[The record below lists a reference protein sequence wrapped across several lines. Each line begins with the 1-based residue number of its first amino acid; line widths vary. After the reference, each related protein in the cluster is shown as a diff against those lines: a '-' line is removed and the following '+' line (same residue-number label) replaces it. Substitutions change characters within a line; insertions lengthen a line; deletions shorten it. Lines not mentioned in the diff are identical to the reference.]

1 MTAMP
6 SGSIRP
12 DDNSPLSTA
21 MCSIAVTG
29 TGFSAGVGM
38 EEGADV
44 EWQVP
49 EETAVAFEYN
59 GRSHAVMMATP
70 ADLEDFALGF
80 SLAEEIV
87 GTAADIENIAVRE
100 TPLGFVV
107 NLTVDPLRLLRGS
120 LRSRSMEGRSGCGL
134 CGVDSLVHAVRE
146 PRKIETS
153 LEVDPAAVAAA
164 FRALPDHQPMNR
176 ANRSVH
182 AAAWCAPDGAVR
194 MAREDVGRHN
204 ALDKLI
210 GAVVGSG
217 ADPATGFVV
226 MTSRCSFELVQK
238 TAAVGIPL
246 LATISA
252 PTALALELARNANL
266 TLGALSRR
274 DTVILFR

>member
-1 MTAMP
+1 
-6 SGSIRP
+6 
-12 DDNSPLSTA
+12 

-29 TGFSAGVGM
+29 TGFPAGVGA

-59 GRSHAVMMATP
+59 GRSHAVMMASP

-80 SLAEEIV
+80 SLAEEII
-87 GTAADIENIAVRE
+87 GSAADIENIAVRE

-146 PRKIETS
+146 PRKIEAS

-182 AAAWCAPDGAVR
+182 AAAWCAPDGAIR
-194 MAREDVGRHN
+194 LAREDVGRHN

-210 GAVVGSG
+210 GAVVRSG

>member
-12 DDNSPLSTA
+12 DDNG

-29 TGFSAGVGM
+29 TGFSAGAGA

-87 GTAADIENIAVRE
+87 GAAADIEDMTVRE

-107 NLTVDPLRLLRGS
+107 NMTVDPLRLLRGS

-146 PRKIETS
+146 PRKIETT
-153 LEVDPAAVAAA
+153 LDVEPAAVAAA
-164 FRALPDHQPMNR
+164 FRGLPDHQPMNR

-182 AAAWCAPDGAVR
+182 AAAWCAPDGGIR
-194 MAREDVGRHN
+194 IAREDVGRHS

-210 GAVVGSG
+210 GAVARSG

>member
-12 DDNSPLSTA
+12 DDMS

-29 TGFSAGVGM
+29 TGFSAGAGM

-87 GTAADIENIAVRE
+87 GSAADIENIAVRE

-146 PRKIETS
+146 PRKIEAS

-194 MAREDVGRHN
+194 VAREDVGRHN

>member
-12 DDNSPLSTA
+12 DDSL

-29 TGFSAGVGM
+29 TGFAAGVGV

-146 PRKIETS
+146 PRKIETA

-182 AAAWCAPDGAVR
+182 AAAWCAPDGSIR
-194 MAREDVGRHN
+194 LAREDVGRHN

>member
-12 DDNSPLSTA
+12 DDSL

-29 TGFSAGVGM
+29 TGFSAGVGV

-87 GTAADIENIAVRE
+87 GSAADIEKISVRE

-146 PRKIETS
+146 PRRIEAS

-164 FRALPDHQPMNR
+164 FRGLPDHQPMNR

-182 AAAWCAPDGAVR
+182 AAAWCAPDGAIR

>member
-12 DDNSPLSTA
+12 DDSL

-38 EEGADV
+38 EDGADV

-70 ADLEDFALGF
+70 ADLEDLALGF

-87 GTAADIENIAVRE
+87 GTAADIEKIAVRE

-146 PRKIETS
+146 PRKIEAA

-182 AAAWCAPDGAVR
+182 AAAWCAPDGR
-194 MAREDVGRHN
+194 IRLAREDVGRHN

-210 GAVVGSG
+210 GAIAGSG
-217 ADPATGFVV
+217 ADPAGGFVV

>member
-6 SGSIRP
+6 SAVRP
-12 DDNSPLSTA
+12 DDLP
-21 MCSIAVTG
+21 MCSIPVTG
-29 TGFSAGVGM
+29 TGFPAGAGM
-38 EEGADV
+38 EDGAEV

-59 GRSHAVMMATP
+59 GRSHAVMMASP

-80 SLAEEIV
+80 SLGEEIV
-87 GTAADIENIAVRE
+87 GTAADIEDITVRE

-107 NLTVDPLRLLRGS
+107 NMTVDPLRLLRGS

-146 PRKIETS
+146 PRRIETS
-153 LEVDPAAVAAA
+153 LEVEPAAVAAA

-182 AAAWCAPDGAVR
+182 AAAWCAPDGSIR
-194 MAREDVGRHN
+194 LAREDVGRHN

-210 GAVVGSG
+210 GAVVRSG

>member
-1 MTAMP
+1 MTAMT

-12 DDNSPLSTA
+12 DDSL

-29 TGFSAGVGM
+29 TGFPAGVGA

-59 GRSHAVMMATP
+59 GRSHAVMMASP

-80 SLAEEIV
+80 SLAEEII
-87 GTAADIENIAVRE
+87 GSAADIENIAVRE

-146 PRKIETS
+146 PRKIEAS

-182 AAAWCAPDGAVR
+182 AAAWCAPDGAIR
-194 MAREDVGRHN
+194 LAREDVGRHN

-210 GAVVGSG
+210 GAVVRSG

>member
-12 DDNSPLSTA
+12 DDSL

-29 TGFSAGVGM
+29 TGFAAGVGM

-87 GTAADIENIAVRE
+87 GTAADIEKISVRE
-100 TPLGFVV
+100 TPLGFVL

-153 LEVDPAAVAAA
+153 LEVEPAAVAAA

-182 AAAWCAPDGAVR
+182 AAAWCAPDGSIR
-194 MAREDVGRHN
+194 LAREDVGRHN

-210 GAVVGSG
+210 GAIAASG
-217 ADPATGFVV
+217 ADPAGGFVV

>member
-12 DDNSPLSTA
+12 DDSL

-38 EEGADV
+38 EDGADV

-87 GTAADIENIAVRE
+87 GTAADIEKIAVRE

-146 PRKIETS
+146 PRKIEAA

-182 AAAWCAPDGAVR
+182 AAAWCAPDGSIR
-194 MAREDVGRHN
+194 LAREDVGRHN

-210 GAVVGSG
+210 GAIAGSG
-217 ADPATGFVV
+217 ADPAGGFVV

>member
-12 DDNSPLSTA
+12 DDSL

-29 TGFSAGVGM
+29 TGFAAGVGM

-87 GTAADIENIAVRE
+87 GSAADIEKIAVRE

-153 LEVDPAAVAAA
+153 LEVEPAAVAAA

-182 AAAWCAPDGAVR
+182 AAAWCAPDGSIR
-194 MAREDVGRHN
+194 LAREDVGRHN

-210 GAVVGSG
+210 GAIAGSG
-217 ADPATGFVV
+217 ADPAGGFVV

>member
-1 MTAMP
+1 MTAMSLGP
-6 SGSIRP
+6 VRSGAP
-12 DDNSPLSTA
+12 D

-29 TGFSAGVGM
+29 TGFPAPRGGGDASGAGVT
-38 EEGADV
+38 
-44 EWQVP
+44 WQIP

-87 GTAADIENIAVRE
+87 GTAADVESVTVRG
-100 TPLGFVV
+100 TPLGMVV
-107 NLTVDPLRLLRGS
+107 NMTVDPLRLMRGS

-146 PRKIETS
+146 PRRVTS
-153 LEVDPAAVAAA
+153 DLSVEPAAVAAA

-182 AAAWCAPDGAVR
+182 GAAWCAPDGTIR
-194 MAREDVGRHN
+194 LAREDVGRHN

-210 GAVVGSG
+210 GAVAASG
-217 ADPATGFVV
+217 ADPAAGFVV

-238 TAAVGIPL
+238 SAAVGIPL

-252 PTALALELARNANL
+252 PTALALELARNAGL
-266 TLGALSRR
+266 TLGSLSR
-274 DTVILFR
+274 TGGVVLFR

>member
-12 DDNSPLSTA
+12 DDSL

-29 TGFSAGVGM
+29 TGFAAGVGM

-70 ADLEDFALGF
+70 ADLENFALGF

-87 GTAADIENIAVRE
+87 GTAADIEKIAVRE
-100 TPLGFVV
+100 TPLGFVL

-153 LEVDPAAVAAA
+153 LEVEPAAVAAA

-182 AAAWCAPDGAVR
+182 AAAWCAPDGSIR
-194 MAREDVGRHN
+194 LAREDVGRHN

-210 GAVVGSG
+210 GAIAASG
-217 ADPATGFVV
+217 ADPAGGFVV

>member
-1 MTAMP
+1 
-6 SGSIRP
+6 
-12 DDNSPLSTA
+12 

-29 TGFSAGVGM
+29 TGFAAGVGV

-87 GTAADIENIAVRE
+87 GTAADIEKIAVRE

-182 AAAWCAPDGAVR
+182 AAAWCAPDGSIR
-194 MAREDVGRHN
+194 LAREDVGRHN

-210 GAVVGSG
+210 GAIAGSG
-217 ADPATGFVV
+217 ADPAGGFVV

>member
-12 DDNSPLSTA
+12 DDSL

-29 TGFSAGVGM
+29 TGFPAGVGA

-87 GTAADIENIAVRE
+87 GSAADIETISVRE

-146 PRKIETS
+146 PRRIETS

-182 AAAWCAPDGAVR
+182 AAAWCAPDGAIR
-194 MAREDVGRHN
+194 LAREDVGRHN

-210 GAVVGSG
+210 GAIAGSG

>member
-12 DDNSPLSTA
+12 DDSL

-29 TGFSAGVGM
+29 TGFSAGVGV

-44 EWQVP
+44 EWRVP

-87 GTAADIENIAVRE
+87 GSAADIENIAVRE

-146 PRKIETS
+146 PRKIEAS
-153 LEVDPAAVAAA
+153 LEVEPAAVAAA

-182 AAAWCAPDGAVR
+182 AAAWCAPDGAIR

-210 GAVVGSG
+210 GAVVRSG
-217 ADPATGFVV
+217 ADPGTGFVV

>member
-12 DDNSPLSTA
+12 DDSL

-38 EEGADV
+38 EDGADV

-87 GTAADIENIAVRE
+87 GTAADIEKISVRE

-146 PRKIETS
+146 PRKIEAA

-182 AAAWCAPDGAVR
+182 AAAWCAPDGR
-194 MAREDVGRHN
+194 IRLAREDVGRHN

-210 GAVVGSG
+210 GAIAGSG
-217 ADPATGFVV
+217 ADPAGGFVV

>member
-1 MTAMP
+1 
-6 SGSIRP
+6 
-12 DDNSPLSTA
+12 

-87 GTAADIENIAVRE
+87 GAAADIENIAVRE

-153 LEVDPAAVAAA
+153 LDVEPAAVAAA

-182 AAAWCAPDGAVR
+182 AAAWCAPDGAIR

-210 GAVVGSG
+210 GAVVRSG

>member
-12 DDNSPLSTA
+12 DDNS

-29 TGFSAGVGM
+29 TGFSAGVGV

-87 GTAADIENIAVRE
+87 GSAVDIEKIAVRE

-182 AAAWCAPDGAVR
+182 AAAWCAPDGTIR
-194 MAREDVGRHN
+194 LAREDVGRHN

-210 GAVVGSG
+210 GAVVRSG

>member
-12 DDNSPLSTA
+12 DDSL

-38 EEGADV
+38 EDGADV

-87 GTAADIENIAVRE
+87 GTAADIEKIAVRE

-146 PRKIETS
+146 PRKIETA

-182 AAAWCAPDGAVR
+182 AAAWCAPDGSIR
-194 MAREDVGRHN
+194 LAREDVGRHN

-210 GAVVGSG
+210 GAIAGSG
-217 ADPATGFVV
+217 ADPASGFVV

>member
-1 MTAMP
+1 MTAMTVAP
-6 SGSIRP
+6 IRP
-12 DDNSPLSTA
+12 GEPNLSQLD
-21 MCSIAVTG
+21 MCSVAVTG
-29 TGFSAGVGM
+29 TGFAPAQDGR
-38 EEGADV
+38 DV
-44 EWQVP
+44 TWQVP

-87 GTAADIENIAVRE
+87 GSVADIERIERRE
-100 TPLGFVV
+100 TPLGIVV

-146 PRKIETS
+146 ARRVTAA
-153 LEVDPAAVAAA
+153 LAVAPAAVAAA
-164 FRALPDHQPMNR
+164 FRALPDHQPMNQ

-182 AAAWCAPDGAVR
+182 GAAWCEPDGR
-194 MAREDVGRHN
+194 IRFAREDVGRHT

-210 GAVVGSG
+210 GAVVASG
-217 ADPATGFVV
+217 TDPAAGFVV

-252 PTALALELARNANL
+252 PTALALELARNAGL
-266 TLGALSRR
+266 TLGSLSRA
-274 DTVILFR
+274 DGVVLFR

>member
-1 MTAMP
+1 MTAMT

-12 DDNSPLSTA
+12 DDSL

-29 TGFSAGVGM
+29 TGFAAGVGV

-87 GTAADIENIAVRE
+87 GTAADIEKISVRE

-182 AAAWCAPDGAVR
+182 AAAWCAPDGGIR
-194 MAREDVGRHN
+194 LAREDVGRHN

-210 GAVVGSG
+210 GAIAGSG

>member
-1 MTAMP
+1 MTAMT

-12 DDNSPLSTA
+12 DDMP

-29 TGFSAGVGM
+29 TGFSAGVGV

-87 GTAADIENIAVRE
+87 GSAADIEKIAVRE

-146 PRKIETS
+146 PRKIETA

-182 AAAWCAPDGAVR
+182 AAAWCAPDGAIR

-210 GAVVGSG
+210 GAVVRSG

>member
-1 MTAMP
+1 
-6 SGSIRP
+6 
-12 DDNSPLSTA
+12 

-29 TGFSAGVGM
+29 TGFPAGVGV

-80 SLAEEIV
+80 ALAEEIV
-87 GTAADIENIAVRE
+87 GTAADVESIDVRE
-100 TPLGFVV
+100 TQLGFVV

-146 PRKIETS
+146 PKAITAT
-153 LEVDPAAVAAA
+153 LEVEPAAVAAA
-164 FRALPDHQPMNR
+164 FRALPDHQPMNQ

-182 AAAWCAPDGAVR
+182 AAAWCAPDGSIR
-194 MAREDVGRHN
+194 LAREDVGRHN

-210 GAVVGSG
+210 GAVVASG

-252 PTALALELARNANL
+252 PTALALELARNAGL
-266 TLGALSRR
+266 TLGSLSRR
-274 DTVILFR
+274 DGVILFR

>member
-12 DDNSPLSTA
+12 DDSL

-29 TGFSAGVGM
+29 TGFAAGVGV

-87 GTAADIENIAVRE
+87 GSAADIEKIAVRE

-182 AAAWCAPDGAVR
+182 AAAWCAPDGSIR
-194 MAREDVGRHN
+194 LAREDVGRHN

-210 GAVVGSG
+210 GAIAGSG

>member
-1 MTAMP
+1 
-6 SGSIRP
+6 
-12 DDNSPLSTA
+12 

-29 TGFSAGVGM
+29 TGFSAGVGV
-38 EEGADV
+38 EEGTDV

-87 GTAADIENIAVRE
+87 GSAADIENIAVRE

-153 LEVDPAAVAAA
+153 LDVEPTAVAAA

-176 ANRSVH
+176 TNRSVH
-182 AAAWCAPDGAVR
+182 AAAWCAPDGSIR

>member
-12 DDNSPLSTA
+12 DDSL

-29 TGFSAGVGM
+29 TGFPAGVGV

-87 GTAADIENIAVRE
+87 GSAADIEKIFVRE

-182 AAAWCAPDGAVR
+182 AAAWCAPDGTIR
-194 MAREDVGRHN
+194 LAREDVGRHN

-210 GAVVGSG
+210 GAIAGSG

>member
-12 DDNSPLSTA
+12 DDSL

-29 TGFSAGVGM
+29 TGFPAGAGV

-107 NLTVDPLRLLRGS
+107 NMTVDPLRLLRGS

-146 PRKIETS
+146 PRKIETW

-182 AAAWCAPDGAVR
+182 AAAWCAPDGGIR
-194 MAREDVGRHN
+194 LAREDVGRHN

-210 GAVVGSG
+210 GAIAASG
-217 ADPATGFVV
+217 ADPAGGFVV

>member
-12 DDNSPLSTA
+12 DDSL

-38 EEGADV
+38 EDGADV

-87 GTAADIENIAVRE
+87 GTAADIEKIAVRE

-146 PRKIETS
+146 PRKIETA

-182 AAAWCAPDGAVR
+182 AAAWCAPDGSIR
-194 MAREDVGRHN
+194 LAREDVGRHN

-210 GAVVGSG
+210 GAIAGSG
-217 ADPATGFVV
+217 ADPAGGFVV

>member
-12 DDNSPLSTA
+12 DDSL

-29 TGFSAGVGM
+29 TGFPAGVGV

-87 GTAADIENIAVRE
+87 GSAADIEKISVRE

-182 AAAWCAPDGAVR
+182 AAAWCAPDGTIR
-194 MAREDVGRHN
+194 LAREDVGRHN

-210 GAVVGSG
+210 GAIAGSG